1 MANNIDIPMMSPL
14 KFYELDP
21 VTNALYN
28 WKHMDRY
35 WFEEQILSYQQDV
48 KWSQPWQKSDT
59 IPLQFSANYAP
70 IQVDWLTCSG
80 ANVPGMSFG
89 AALKSTLYVEPGY
102 QKSEVEMALDI
113 LDEGYYFVL
122 MTVGSGDATRR
133 FITDR
138 QHILEKHENSLY
150 LQWKNGRNKDDVA
163 FDTGI
168 EFNLRIPAVLD
179 EFTPGAD
186 EVAFKDQPRNVTTLS
201 SVSFRQYKLIL
212 GDARGFPPYMSEIV
226 NDAFG
231 CSSKKLDAVAY
242 ARNDGAKMERN
253 GDPLYPMAAWRL
265 DVVEAM
271 NRRSV
276 RFSSEGTGEDELSV
290 AYDIETKM
298 FGAFNAPAS
307 SNVVR
312 VYKVE

>member
-1 MANNIDIPMMSPL
+1 MANIIDIPKMSPL

-21 VTNALYN
+21 VSNALFN

-70 IQVDWLTCSG
+70 IQLDWITCDG
-80 ANVPGMSFG
+80 KNVAGMSFG
-89 AALKSTLYVEPGY
+89 ATVKSTLYVEPGF
-102 QKSEVEMALDI
+102 QKSEVEMALDTM
-113 LDEGYYFVL
+113 DEGFYYVV
-122 MTVGSGDATRR
+122 MTVGTGDATRR

-150 LQWKNGRNKDDVA
+150 LQWKHSKNKEDVA

-168 EFNLRIPAVLD
+168 EFHLRILAILD
-179 EFTPGAD
+179 EFASGAD
-186 EVAFKDQPRNVTTLS
+186 EVAYKDQTRNITTLS
-201 SVSFRQYKLIL
+201 STSFRQYKLIL
-212 GDARGFPPYMSEIV
+212 GDARGVPGYIQEIV
-226 NDAFG
+226 NYAFG
-231 CSSKKLDAVAY
+231 CSSKLLDDVGY
-242 ARNDGAKMERN
+242 ARADGAKLEPNR
-253 GDPLYPMAAWRL
+253 DPLYPMAAWRL

-271 NRRSV
+271 NRNSV
-276 RFSSEGTGEDELSV
+276 RFSSEGTGDDQLSV